1 MKASADKCHLL
12 VLNVTAKIGEFDI
25 KNNREEK
32 LLGVKIEIKPSF
44 ENLISLLSKRYMLSN
59 YWSLV
64 KCKSLVKAFKTSQF
78 NYWPLIWMFHRQR
91 NNQINKIHEKTLRLS
106 YQDNKKLSFNDPL
119 KLVNSITIRQRKLR
133 TLEIMKE
140 LIKEVFEIKEPHY
153 NFRSEVSHFKKKN
166 IKSIYSLW
174 HFISAVFRTKEIGII
189 ALRYQKL

>member
-32 LLGVKIEIKPSF
+32 LLGVKIETKPSF

-64 KCKSLVKAFKTSQF
+64 KCKSLVKAFKTPQF
-78 NYWPLIWMFHRQR
+78 NYWPLIWMFYRQR

-166 IKSIYSLW
+166 IKSIHYC
-174 HFISAVFRTKEIGII
+174 ISSVQYLGRKRLELFP
-189 ALRYQKL
+189 